1 MHPQAPHSLPL
12 PGPRPA
18 RGGRHRPPE
27 GFSLVELMV
36 ASVLLVLALTGTS
49 MLFMESNRSSATT
62 TTRYQQQS
70 LVDQDLTRVRRLND
84 RYTCVN
90 GTCTSL
96 GTVELGKNDFFPTP
110 ASTAANGNSAAGNAF
125 EALCRSTGLISQLVA
140 DIGATPAALTAAGI
154 TYSIDSA
161 NQGQQTVS
169 EFGTNVVRNLHRYTI
184 TYSNSSNGELL
195 RRVTLVPTTVAWC
208 P

>member
-1 MHPQAPHSLPL
+1 MKAFHPAAFNATPL
-12 PGPRPA
+12 PPPRRS
-18 RGGRHRPPE
+18 RGAG

-36 ASVLLVLALTGTS
+36 SSVLLVLALTGTS
-49 MLFMESNRSSATT
+49 VLFVESNRSSAAAE
-62 TTRYQQQS
+62 TRYRQQA
-70 LVDQDLTRVRRLND
+70 LVDTDLARVRRLND
-84 RYTCVN
+84 RYSCST

-96 GTVELGKNDFFPTP
+96 GSVELGKNDFFPVPT
-110 ASTAANGNSAAGNAF
+110 SNAANGNSSAGQLF
-125 EALCRSTGLISQLVA
+125 EALCNSTSLITQLVA
-140 DIGATPAALTAAGI
+140 DIGATPSTLTAAGI
-154 TYSIDSA
+154 TYSIDTA

-184 TYSNSSNGELL
+184 TYTNSSSGELL

>member
-1 MHPQAPHSLPL
+1 MKSFRATALSP
-12 PGPRPA
+12 PRRS
-18 RGGRHRPPE
+18 RGAG

-36 ASVLLVLALTGTS
+36 SSVLLVLALTGTS
-49 MLFMESNRSSATT
+49 VLFVESNRSSAAAE
-62 TTRYQQQS
+62 TRYRQQA
-70 LVDQDLTRVRRLND
+70 LVDTDLARVRRLND
-84 RYTCVN
+84 RYTCRT

-96 GTVELGKNDFFPTP
+96 GSTELGKNDFFPTP
-110 ASTAANGNSAAGNAF
+110 TSTAANGNSSAGQLF
-125 EALCRSTGLISQLVA
+125 EALCNSTSLITQLVT
-140 DIGATPAALTAAGI
+140 DIGAPPSTLTAAGI
-154 TYSIDSA
+154 TYGVDTA

-184 TYSNSSNGELL
+184 TYTNSSSGELL

>member
-1 MHPQAPHSLPL
+1 MLPPAPYTLPL
-12 PGPRPA
+12 PGPRKALA
-18 RGGRHRPPE
+18 RRQRPPE

-36 ASVLLVLALTGTS
+36 SSVLLVLALSGTS

-62 TTRYQQQS
+62 TTRYQQQA
-70 LVDQDLTRVRRLND
+70 LVDRDLTRVRRLND
-84 RYTCVN
+84 RYTCFS

-110 ASTAANGNSAAGNAF
+110 TSSAANGNSAAGNAF
-125 EALCRSTGLISQLVA
+125 EALCRSTGLISQLVT

-154 TYSIDSA
+154 TYSINSA

-184 TYSNSSNGELL
+184 TYSNSSTGELL

>member
-1 MHPQAPHSLPL
+1 MKPLRTATLPPH
-12 PGPRPA
+12 R
-18 RGGRHRPPE
+18 RRHGA

-36 ASVLLVLALTGTS
+36 SSVLLVLALTGTS
-49 MLFMESNRSSATT
+49 VLFVESNRSSAAAE
-62 TTRYQQQS
+62 TRYRKQA
-70 LVDQDLTRVRRLND
+70 LVDTDLARVRRLND
-84 RYTCVN
+84 RYTCSS

-96 GTVELGKNDFFPTP
+96 GSAELGKNDFFPPPT
-110 ASTAANGNSAAGNAF
+110 STAADGNSSAGQLF
-125 EALCRSTGLISQLVA
+125 EALCNSTGLISQLVS
-140 DIGATPAALTAAGI
+140 DIGAPPSTLTAGGI
-154 TYSIDSA
+154 TYSIDTA

-184 TYSNSSNGELL
+184 TYTNSSSGELL

>member
-1 MHPQAPHSLPL
+1 VKAFHPTPIP
-12 PGPRPA
+12 PPRRS
-18 RGGRHRPPE
+18 RGAG

-36 ASVLLVLALTGTS
+36 SSVLLVLALTGTS
-49 MLFMESNRSSATT
+49 VLFVESNRSSAAAE
-62 TTRYQQQS
+62 TRYRQQA
-70 LVDQDLTRVRRLND
+70 LVDTDLARVRRLND
-84 RYTCVN
+84 RYTCSS

-96 GTVELGKNDFFPTP
+96 GTVELAKNDFFPPPT
-110 ASTAANGNSAAGNAF
+110 SNAANGNSSAGLAF
-125 EALCRSTGLISQLVA
+125 EALCNSTGLITQLVA
-140 DIGATPAALTAAGI
+140 DIGATPSTLTAAGI

-184 TYSNSSNGELL
+184 TYTNSSSGELL